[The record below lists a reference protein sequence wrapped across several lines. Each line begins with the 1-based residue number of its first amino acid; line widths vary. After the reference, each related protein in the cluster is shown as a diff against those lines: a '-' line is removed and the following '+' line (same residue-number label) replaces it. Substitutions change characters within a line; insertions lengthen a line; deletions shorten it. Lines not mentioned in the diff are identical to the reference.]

1 MDLEKIEG
9 LVKIIEDSS
18 LNEFTYKDKDVKI
31 TMSKLDHPPVVA
43 AGVPVAASAPV
54 NTIVEK
60 AEEEEEESLFITS
73 PIVGTFYSAA
83 APDVPAFVKV
93 GDQVKAGQTVCILE
107 AMKLMNEIQSD
118 YIGSLVMDELAE
130 LDEITYVRFASV
142 YRSFKDVGELESLLK
157 QITKGTKKKK
167 EK

>member
-43 AGVPVAASAPV
+43 TGVPVAASAPV

-83 APDVPAFVKV
+83 AFVKV

-118 YIGSLVMDELAE
+118 YDCEIEAVLVSNEQKVEYGQPLFRVKR
-130 LDEITYVRFASV
+130 L
-142 YRSFKDVGELESLLK
+142 
-157 QITKGTKKKK
+157 
-167 EK
+167 

>member
-1 MDLEKIEG
+1 MGRIEQKIRSQSE
-9 LVKIIEDSS
+9 
-18 LNEFTYKDKDVKI
+18 
-31 TMSKLDHPPVVA
+31 
-43 AGVPVAASAPV
+43 
-54 NTIVEK
+54 
-60 AEEEEEESLFITS
+60 
-73 PIVGTFYSAA
+73 
-83 APDVPAFVKV
+83 
-93 GDQVKAGQTVCILE
+93 
-107 AMKLMNEIQSD
+107 NEIQSD

>member
-73 PIVGTFYSAA
+73 PIVGTFY
-83 APDVPAFVKV
+83 
-93 GDQVKAGQTVCILE
+93 QVKAGQTVCILE

-118 YIGSLVMDELAE
+118 YDCEIEAVLVSNEQKVEYGQPLFRVKR
-130 LDEITYVRFASV
+130 L
-142 YRSFKDVGELESLLK
+142 
-157 QITKGTKKKK
+157 
-167 EK
+167 

>member
-1 MDLEKIEG
+1 MSQKRKEYFMDLEKIEG
-9 LVKIIEDSS
+9 LVKIIEESS
-18 LNEFTYKDKDVKI
+18 LNEFTYKNKDVKI

-43 AGVPVAASAPV
+43 AGVPVAAPASAAV
-54 NTIVEK
+54 NTSVE
-60 AEEEEEESLFITS
+60 ATEEEDDTLFITS

-118 YIGSLVMDELAE
+118 YDCEIEAVLVSNEQKVEYGQPLFR
-130 LDEITYVRFASV
+130 V
-142 YRSFKDVGELESLLK
+142 
-157 QITKGTKKKK
+157 KKL
-167 EK
+167 

>member
-9 LVKIIEDSS
+9 LVKIIEESS

-43 AGVPVAASAPV
+43 AGVPVAAPATAAV
-54 NTIVEK
+54 NTSVEA
-60 AEEEEEESLFITS
+60 AEEEDDTLFITS

-118 YIGSLVMDELAE
+118 YDCEIEAVLVSNEQKVEYGQPLFR
-130 LDEITYVRFASV
+130 V
-142 YRSFKDVGELESLLK
+142 
-157 QITKGTKKKK
+157 KKL
-167 EK
+167 

>member
-43 AGVPVAASAPV
+43 AGVPVAA
-54 NTIVEK
+54 TVEK

-118 YIGSLVMDELAE
+118 YDCEIEAVLVSNEQKVEYGQPLFRVKR
-130 LDEITYVRFASV
+130 L
-142 YRSFKDVGELESLLK
+142 
-157 QITKGTKKKK
+157 
-167 EK
+167 

>member
-73 PIVGTFYSAA
+73 TIVGTFSSCSGCTCLCKGGRSGKSRT
-83 APDVPAFVKV
+83 D
-93 GDQVKAGQTVCILE
+93 
-107 AMKLMNEIQSD
+107 
-118 YIGSLVMDELAE
+118 
-130 LDEITYVRFASV
+130 SV
-142 YRSFKDVGELESLLK
+142 YSGSYEAYE
-157 QITKGTKKKK
+157 
-167 EK
+167 